1 MVQPDVVRK
10 NHSGFALVTKNLTP
24 KVVILSQFR
33 NGRFL
38 LALLLVSLL
47 TPTVCFST
55 DFEGSCFAGKA
66 EKTGGR
72 DCAIGVVRVP
82 MTPSPANRT
91 NTSAPVIVFPIR
103 KMSSY
108 RQVEEAPLAQ
118 KSCGAAPVS
127 KSRGNAYI
135 VERSQNAAPY
145 FSGDPCPKAPIIVS
159 YPSGLTGRRCE

>member
-10 NHSGFALVTKNLTP
+10 NHSGFALVRKNLTP
-24 KVVILSQFR
+24 KVGILSQFR
-33 NGRFL
+33 NGRFFFG
-38 LALLLVSLL
+38 LLLVPLL

-55 DFEGSCFAGKA
+55 DLEGSCFAGKA
-66 EKTGGR
+66 EKTGVR
-72 DCAIGVVRVP
+72 ECTIGVVQVP
-82 MTPSPANRT
+82 MTPSPASRT

-145 FSGDPCPKAPIIVS
+145 FSGDPCPKAPIIIS
-159 YPSGLTGRRCE
+159 YPSGLTGRRCD

>member
-1 MVQPDVVRK
+1 MKLISHFISRFSAVR
-10 NHSGFALVTKNLTP
+10 NIHC
-24 KVVILSQFR
+24 
-33 NGRFL
+33 L
-38 LALLLVSLL
+38 LAFLAVYCLQ
-47 TPTVCFST
+47 PPACPAMEQK
-55 DFEGSCFAGKA
+55 DSCLDGPKA
-66 EKTGGR
+66 KNSR
-72 DCAIGVVRVP
+72 QCDIAAIRVP
-82 MTPSPANRT
+82 MTPSPASRT